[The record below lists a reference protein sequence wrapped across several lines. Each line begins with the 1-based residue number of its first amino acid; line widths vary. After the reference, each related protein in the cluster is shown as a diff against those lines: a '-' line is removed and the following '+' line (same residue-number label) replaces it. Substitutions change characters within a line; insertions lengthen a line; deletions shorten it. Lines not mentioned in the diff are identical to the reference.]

1 MDFSF
6 FFSNVNIF
14 AWFWHFWVGKDHF
27 WNATTDA
34 TFKRNVFKH
43 VWLICHTAIWR
54 VLILLLHFVL
64 FDNFFLLFLAV
75 SGSFG
80 FLLKPSAYSVLN
92 NKQAAHIFWP
102 AKGRQGWGKKAH
114 PRANSDSVADGGG
127 GGGGEAHGRRTTAP
141 AHGGLATQGRTEKE
155 ALSGLAGL
163 LCCAGLCFTR
173 ARPKGVP
180 VRLQRGTFVED
191 MWLSCCLQRNF
202 LYLGSFIGNS
212 RFQGLLHTFKTIY
225 HISANRKEIRRRN
238 RQSITNSPLGIKI
251 LT

>member
-1 MDFSF
+1 M
-6 FFSNVNIF
+6 
-14 AWFWHFWVGKDHF
+14 
-27 WNATTDA
+27 
-34 TFKRNVFKH
+34 
-43 VWLICHTAIWR
+43 
-54 VLILLLHFVL
+54 
-64 FDNFFLLFLAV
+64 LFLAV

-127 GGGGEAHGRRTTAP
+127 GEAHYSAIPRRR
-141 AHGGLATQGRTEKE
+141 GLATQGRTEKE

-191 MWLSCCLQRNF
+191 M
-202 LYLGSFIGNS
+202 
-212 RFQGLLHTFKTIY
+212 
-225 HISANRKEIRRRN
+225 
-238 RQSITNSPLGIKI
+238 
-251 LT
+251 